1 MPGQAANICKSIRP
15 SVACIKHLQ
24 SGSEVAMNLDLTLP
38 AFEALASALVVD
50 DDEDLVYLLQFL
62 LQREGFIVHTAA
74 NGREANKFIATS
86 KPTDIVITD
95 LMLPYINGFELISQI
110 RDDEDWRDVPII
122 VLSGKVTERDAVLA
136 LELGANDYVTKPY
149 NPKVLAARIRRHLNL
164 RRLARTQHG

>member
-1 MPGQAANICKSIRP
+1 
-15 SVACIKHLQ
+15 
-24 SGSEVAMNLDLTLP
+24 MNLDLTLP